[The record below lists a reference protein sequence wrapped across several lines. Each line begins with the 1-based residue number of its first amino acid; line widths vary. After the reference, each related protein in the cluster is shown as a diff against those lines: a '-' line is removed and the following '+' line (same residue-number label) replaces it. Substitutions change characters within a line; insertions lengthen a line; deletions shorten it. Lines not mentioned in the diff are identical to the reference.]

1 MSLLKK
7 RAHLTPALS
16 ALKGG
21 EGARHWRRRRRKFCA
36 AIALSVVVFAAAVL
50 FTLDR
55 MFPPDLSRLSQLSQL
70 VEDKDGHV
78 LRAFIA
84 ADGSWR
90 LPISAADVDPRFIRM
105 LIAYEDKRFESH
117 GGVDPLALIRAMGQ
131 FLTHGHVVSGAS
143 TLTMQTARLLEPRP
157 RTLLSKLIEMGRA
170 FQIEERY
177 SKDQILSMYLTLAPY
192 GGNLSGIRAATRFY
206 FAKEPAQLSD
216 AEAALL
222 VALPR
227 SPERFR
233 PDRDLAAAKLARDR
247 VLMRLADAGV
257 MSPAAVREAS
267 IAPLPPLRLAAAIDA
282 PQLAARLAADAPG
295 ASEIES
301 LIDGDLQRRLQTL
314 ALRRQ
319 QGMEKGATVAVL
331 VVENDARAVRA
342 YVGSA
347 DFFDADSRGQND
359 MVRAI
364 RSPGS
369 TLKPFVYGLAFDD
382 LIIHPET
389 MIVDAPMRFGDYAPQ
404 NFDHRFHGEMTARE
418 ALQLSLNVP
427 AVALL
432 SRIGPARFA
441 NLFREAGL
449 PLALPDDDHAP
460 GLPIVLG
467 GVGTSL
473 ENLVTLYAGLADG
486 GQVRALRLTPGQPV
500 ADAHKI
506 MSPVAAWYLTR
517 ILSDTPPPP
526 SWLAG
531 GNRAR
536 APLVAYKTG
545 TSYGFRDA
553 WAIGYTKDYT
563 VGVWVGRP
571 DGSFSAGRMGRDAAA
586 PVLFAV
592 FDQLPYRSRAPDPAP
607 AGAIVA
613 SNTELPPALRHFD
626 AGPEPF
632 GLPRMAQDQ
641 QGPRILFPV
650 NGTTVAMPRQG
661 AALDDLALE
670 ASGGALPLTWLV
682 NGKRIDSAP
691 FRRQA
696 QWLPDGPGQ
705 VQITV
710 IDGAGHAASSAVW
723 LQ

>member
-1 MSLLKK
+1 
-7 RAHLTPALS
+7 
-16 ALKGG
+16 
-21 EGARHWRRRRRKFCA
+21 
-36 AIALSVVVFAAAVL
+36 
-50 FTLDR
+50 
-55 MFPPDLSRLSQLSQL
+55 
-70 VEDKDGHV
+70 
-78 LRAFIA
+78 
-84 ADGSWR
+84 
-90 LPISAADVDPRFIRM
+90 
-105 LIAYEDKRFESH
+105 
-117 GGVDPLALIRAMGQ
+117 
-131 FLTHGHVVSGAS
+131 
-143 TLTMQTARLLEPRP
+143 
-157 RTLLSKLIEMGRA
+157 
-170 FQIEERY
+170 
-177 SKDQILSMYLTLAPY
+177 
-192 GGNLSGIRAATRFY
+192 
-206 FAKEPAQLSD
+206 
-216 AEAALL
+216 
-222 VALPR
+222 
-227 SPERFR
+227 
-233 PDRDLAAAKLARDR
+233 
-247 VLMRLADAGV
+247 
-257 MSPAAVREAS
+257 
-267 IAPLPPLRLAAAIDA
+267 
-282 PQLAARLAADAPG
+282 
-295 ASEIES
+295 
-301 LIDGDLQRRLQTL
+301 
-314 ALRRQ
+314 
-319 QGMEKGATVAVL
+319 
-331 VVENDARAVRA
+331 
-342 YVGSA
+342 
-347 DFFDADSRGQND
+347 

-432 SRIGPARFA
+432 SRVGPARFA
-441 NLFREAGL
+441 NLFKEAGL
-449 PLALPDDDHAP
+449 PLAFPDGDNTP

-473 ENLVTLYAGLADG
+473 QDLVTLYAGLADG
-486 GQVRALRLTPGQPV
+486 GQVRPLRFAPGDPV
-500 ADAHKI
+500 SVVHKI
-506 MSPVAAWYLTR
+506 VSPVAAWYLTR

-571 DGSFSAGRMGRDAAA
+571 DGSFSTGRMGRDTAA

-592 FDQLPYRSRAPDPAP
+592 FDQLPNRSLPQDPAP
-607 AGAIVA
+607 AGAILA

-632 GLPRMAQDQ
+632 GLPRAALDR
-641 QGPRILFPV
+641 QGPQILFPV
-650 NGTTVAMPRQG
+650 NGTTVAMPHQG
-661 AALDDLALE
+661 TALDDLELQ
-670 ASGGALPLTWLV
+670 ASGGSLPLTWLV
-682 NGKRIDSAP
+682 NGKRIGSTP

-710 IDGAGHAASSAVW
+710 IDGAGHTASSAVW

>member
-1 MSLLKK
+1 MRDKGPDDLTLSLSKGGGNASK
-7 RAHLTPALS
+7 RWRIFAAS
-16 ALKGG
+16 AL
-21 EGARHWRRRRRKFCA
+21 AFAIVA
-36 AIALSVVVFAAAVL
+36 ATGL

-55 MFPPDLSRLSQLSQL
+55 LFPPDLSRLHDLSQL
-70 VEDKDGHV
+70 VEDRDGQV

-90 LPISAADVDPRFIRM
+90 LPVSADAVDPRFTRM
-105 LIAYEDKRFESH
+105 LLAYEDKRFESH
-117 GGVDPLALIRAMGQ
+117 WGVDPLALIRAAGQ
-131 FLTHGHVVSGAS
+131 WIAHGHVVSGAS

-170 FQIEERY
+170 FQLEERY

-206 FAKEPAQLSD
+206 FDKEPAELSD
-216 AEAALL
+216 AQAALL

-227 SPERFR
+227 SPEQFR
-233 PDRDLAAAKLARDR
+233 PDRDLEAAKLARDR
-247 VLMRLADAGV
+247 VLARLAGAGA
-257 MSPAAVREAS
+257 MTQAAAKEAAAAS
-267 IAPLPPLRLAAAIDA
+267 LPSLRLPAAIDA
-282 PQLAARLAADAPG
+282 PQLAARLATAAPG
-295 ASEIES
+295 ESEIQS
-301 LIDGDLQRRLQTL
+301 LIDGDLQRRLQSL

-319 QGMEKGATVAVL
+319 QGMEKGASVAIL
-331 VVENDARAVRA
+331 VVENATRSVRA

-347 DFFDADSRGQND
+347 DFFDWSSRGQND

-369 TLKPFVYGLAFDD
+369 TLKPVVYGLAFDD
-382 LIIHPET
+382 LLIHPET

-432 SRIGPARFA
+432 NRVGPVRFA
-441 NLFREAGL
+441 DLFKDVGL
-449 PLALPDDDHAP
+449 PLTFPDDNHAP
-460 GLPIVLG
+460 GLPVVLG

-473 ENLVTLYAGLADG
+473 QDLVALYAGIAEG
-486 GQVRALRLTPGQPV
+486 GQVRPLRLTPGDPL
-500 ADAHKI
+500 AAPHKL

-531 GNRAR
+531 SNRTR

-553 WAIGYTKDYT
+553 WAIGFTADYT

-571 DGSFSAGRMGRDAAA
+571 DGSFSSGRMGRDTAA

-592 FDQLPYRSRAPDPAP
+592 FDQLPNRDLAPAP
-607 AGAIVA
+607 PPPGAIVA
-613 SNTELPPALRHFD
+613 SNSELPAALQHFE

-632 GLPRMAQDQ
+632 GLPRAAFNRS
-641 QGPRILFPV
+641 GPQILFPV
-650 NGTTVAMPRQG
+650 NGSTLAMPKQG
-661 AALDDLALE
+661 QALNDLSLE

-682 NGKRIDSAP
+682 NGRRIESAP

-696 QWLPDGPGQ
+696 QFLPDGPGQ

-710 IDGAGHAASSAVW
+710 IDGAGHSATSAVW

>member
-506 MSPVAAWYLTR
+506 MSPRGGLVPDSHPQRHAAAAE
-517 ILSDTPPPP
+517 
-526 SWLAG
+526 LACRG
-531 GNRAR
+531 QSRQSAAGRLQDR
-536 APLVAYKTG
+536 HLLRVPRCLG
-545 TSYGFRDA
+545 HRLHQGLHR
-553 WAIGYTKDYT
+553 GR
-563 VGVWVGRP
+563 VGRP
-571 DGSFSAGRMGRDAAA
+571 AGRQLLRRPHGPGCGGSGAVRRVRPVALSQPGAGSGTGGSHRRLEHRAAAGAASLRCGARALRSAANGAGSAGT
-586 PVLFAV
+586 
-592 FDQLPYRSRAPDPAP
+592 PDPVSGERHDGRHAP
-607 AGAIVA
+607 
-613 SNTELPPALRHFD
+613 
-626 AGPEPF
+626 
-632 GLPRMAQDQ
+632 
-641 QGPRILFPV
+641 
-650 NGTTVAMPRQG
+650 
-661 AALDDLALE
+661 
-670 ASGGALPLTWLV
+670 SGG
-682 NGKRIDSAP
+682 
-691 FRRQA
+691 
-696 QWLPDGPGQ
+696 
-705 VQITV
+705 
-710 IDGAGHAASSAVW
+710 GAG
-723 LQ
+723 